1 MGRILAIWS
10 SWSVA
15 RRLALV
21 GVVVL
26 AVAGA
31 AVAAYLVTKR
41 PADVSNPNASFHEQ
55 KRKKKKPETLDWPMY
70 GYDPAR
76 TRYLPVNHLNP
87 PFGSSL
93 WSFQAGKLLEFQPI
107 VHRGTI
113 YFMDKDAMFYALSV
127 HGGHIQWKRKIGNLN
142 ASSPAYFDGKLF
154 AVNLEPHQAVAL
166 DAKKKG
172 RVLWRTPLPGRSESS
187 PLVHHGKVIFGC
199 ESGDIF
205 ALDEK
210 TGKVRWKVHT
220 GGAVK
225 GALAYDDGTLF
236 ATNYAGE
243 VLAVDAGNGH
253 VKWTANTQ
261 GGGFLRGGGVY
272 STPAVAYGRVYLG
285 GLDGRVYS
293 YEEETGDLAWSQST
307 GAEVYSSPA
316 VADTPHAPPTVFIG
330 SQDKHFYALDAK
342 TGAIRWEHYLN
353 GNILGSPSVV
363 DRTVYVSVIGPN
375 IGTFAYA
382 VKKGQKVFYNDQ
394 GEYNPVISDGKRIY
408 LTGTSTIR
416 AFKPLT
422 KSEQKVANRRRRAK
436 AANEKKGHGA
446 NGHKGNSPAKHGQGH
461 GKHAKSS
468 AKKRAR
474 QGAGHG
480 GKRKK
485 SSG

>member
-107 VHRGTI
+107 VHHGTI

-142 ASSPAYFDGKLF
+142 ASSPAYFDGRLF
-154 AVNLEPHQAVAL
+154 AVNLEPQQAVAL

-172 RVLWRTPLPGRSESS
+172 KVLWRTPLPGRSESS
-187 PLVHHGKVIFGC
+187 PLVHNDKVIFGC

-243 VLAVDAGNGH
+243 VWALDSGNGH
-253 VKWTANTQ
+253 VKWTAHTQ
-261 GGGFLRGGGVY
+261 GGGFLHGGGIY
-272 STPAVAYGRVYLG
+272 STPAVAFGRVYLG

-293 YEEETGDLAWSQST
+293 YEEKTGDLAWSQST
-307 GAEVYSSPA
+307 GAEVYPSPA
-316 VADTPHAPPTVFIG
+316 VADTPHAPPTVFVG
-330 SQDKHFYALDAK
+330 SEDKRFYALDAK
-342 TGAIRWEHYLN
+342 TGDIRWEHPMN
-353 GNILGSPSVV
+353 GIVLGSSSVV

-375 IGTFAYA
+375 IGTYGYG
-382 VKKGQKVFYNDQ
+382 VKKGQQVFHNDQ
-394 GEYNPVISDGKRIY
+394 GEYNPVISDGRRIY

-416 AFKPLT
+416 AFKPEPPG
-422 KSEQKVANRRRRAK
+422 KHKHGHGKKHGGGESGKAHAK
-436 AANEKKGHGA
+436 HGHRGGKHKGHGNNHQA
-446 NGHKGNSPAKHGQGH
+446 KG
-461 GKHAKSS
+461 
-468 AKKRAR
+468 
-474 QGAGHG
+474 
-480 GKRKK
+480 
-485 SSG
+485 